1 MHRLKAFLKRIYVI
15 LIFLVLEGAALWQY
29 ATSSPYTEAKIL
41 ARTTAIGGAIS
52 GIVTDIQHFFSL
64 PDENRMLTAR
74 IAELEEELAGE
85 RMLHEASEGDVV
97 VEDMGEEAVS
107 QFRFRAAR
115 VSSLT
120 TNRLRNY
127 VVLDKGSAD
136 GIGVTMGV
144 ITPTRELV
152 GYVVSCSAHYSVVMP
167 IINKRFNTGG
177 RIIDGVENGYVCSV
191 LWNGSS
197 KYHALATDISI
208 NSPIDKGMLVEVSSE
223 RLPQGIA
230 IGYVESF
237 ELNEA
242 KTAYFARLKLAADM
256 SSLDNVIVVENIY
269 GGEVKEMLEEL
280 NK

>member
-15 LIFLVLEGAALWQY
+15 LIFLALEGAALWQY

-52 GIVTDIQHFFSL
+52 GIVTDVQHFFSL

-74 IAELEEELAGE
+74 IAELEEELACE
-85 RMLHEASEGDVV
+85 RMLHEAAEGDVTM
-97 VEDMGEEAVS
+97 EDMDEATTS

-127 VVLDKGSAD
+127 IVLDKGSAD

-152 GYVVSCSAHYSVVMP
+152 GYVVSCSEHYSVVMP
-167 IINKRFNTGG
+167 ILNKRFSTGG
-177 RIIDGVENGYVCSV
+177 RIIDGVENGYFCSV

-197 KYHALATDISI
+197 KYHALAADISI
-208 NSPIDKGMLVEVSSE
+208 NTPIEEGMLVEVSSE
-223 RLPQGIA
+223 RLPQGVT
-230 IGYVESF
+230 IGTIESF
-237 ELNEA
+237 EFNEA
-242 KTAYFARLKLAADM
+242 KTAYYARLKLAVDM
-256 SSLDNVIVVENIY
+256 SSLDNVIVVENMY
-269 GGEVKEMLEEL
+269 VGEVRDMLDAL